1 MVTMVHRLIF
11 PERADFGDLVGMVTA
26 TPRVVPPPCL
36 VWWEVTVGA
45 LPPPGRCATAV
56 SGALTQTAPKGT
68 TTLFACV
75 AINRGR
81 GQPWP
86 LF

>member
-1 MVTMVHRLIF
+1 MASTVHRLIF

-26 TPRVVPPPCL
+26 TPRAVPPPCL

-45 LPPPGRCATAV
+45 LPPLGRCATAV
-56 SGALTQTAPKGT
+56 SGALTQTAPKGIIN
-68 TTLFACV
+68 LFSYV

-81 GQPWP
+81 G
-86 LF
+86 